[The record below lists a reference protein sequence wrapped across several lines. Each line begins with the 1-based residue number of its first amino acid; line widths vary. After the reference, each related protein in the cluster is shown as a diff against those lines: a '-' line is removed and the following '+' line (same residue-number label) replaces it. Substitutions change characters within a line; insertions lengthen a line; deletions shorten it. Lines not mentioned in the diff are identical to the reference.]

1 MCDKRRVFLRQGS
14 KNRKL
19 GIMKEDE
26 SEISGKTQAAS
37 AVQFLSS
44 MVGLRVFHYFTS
56 QSHICTRCLCRF

>member
-1 MCDKRRVFLRQGS
+1 MINDVFFLRQGS

-37 AVQFLSS
+37 AVQCLSS
-44 MVGLRVFHYFTS
+44 MGG
-56 QSHICTRCLCRF
+56 